1 MLYSTDI
8 ALGSSSSCVI
18 AFRADA
24 AGQPSRI
31 QIALDLNDTSGAGA
45 FIDVGNSYQAG
56 WNLKTVSLSSY
67 SGHTLEALGLRFISP
82 SAISDF
88 DARIGR
94 LGLLDGPP
102 DPPAPPTSLWVDGF
116 YQSDDDHASVRL
128 RWTRSPGDV
137 YQYNVYRLDDSG
149 SRTFLWGTPDNA
161 CFVPEVVRDAG
172 ETVTTLLVEAVGPDF
187 SAEGADS
194 VTVTWTI
201 TGIEGPQPVARPTLD
216 RPTPNPSSAPL
227 DLSFSLPAA
236 GAARLAVYGLD
247 GRLVEVLLDGDASVG
262 RHGLRWTAD
271 EVPAGIYF
279 LRLDCPSGSVV
290 RSLVRL

>member
-1 MLYSTDI
+1 MLFGTDVAI
-8 ALGSSSSCVI
+8 SSSTSCVI

-31 QIALDLNDTSGAGA
+31 QIALDLDDTSGAGA
-45 FIDVGNSYQAG
+45 FIDVGNSTQAG

-67 SGHTLEALGLRFISP
+67 SGHTLEALGLRFVSSTSISG
-82 SAISDF
+82 F

-102 DPPAPPTSLWVDGF
+102 DPPAPPSGLWVDGF
-116 YQSDDDHASVRL
+116 YQTDDDHASVRL
-128 RWTRSPGDV
+128 RWTRSPDEV

-161 CFVPEVVRDAG
+161 CFVPELVREAG
-172 ETVTTLLVEAVGPDF
+172 ETETTLFVEAVGPDF
-187 SAEGADS
+187 HAAGADS
-194 VTVTWTI
+194 VLVTWTI
-201 TGIEGPQPVARPTLD
+201 TGIEGSPPVARPTLD
-216 RPTPNPSSAPL
+216 NPTPNPSSLPL
-227 DLSFSLPAA
+227 NLSFFLPSA
-236 GAARLAVYGLD
+236 GMARLAVYGLD
-247 GRLVEVLLDGDASVG
+247 GRLVETLYDGDAAEG
-262 RHGLRWTAD
+262 LNGLRWTAD